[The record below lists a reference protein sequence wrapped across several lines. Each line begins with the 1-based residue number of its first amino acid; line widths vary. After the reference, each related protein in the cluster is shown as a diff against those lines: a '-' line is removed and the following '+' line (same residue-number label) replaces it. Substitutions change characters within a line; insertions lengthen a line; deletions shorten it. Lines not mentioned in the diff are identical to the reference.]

1 MMEKYLNLNDVKEI
15 RARSLIYFGCGA
27 IQKVADVARDM
38 KARGVDRVIVVSSPS
53 AYKKCG
59 AWPTITAAF
68 EAAGVEYVL
77 FDKNRPNPEVEAIDE
92 AVKVAVEFG
101 AQGVV
106 GIGGGSPIDAAKSV
120 AILLKNPGKTAE
132 DLYSYA
138 FAPTE
143 AAPILAINLTHG
155 TGTEGNRV
163 AVASIPAKQHKP
175 AIAYECI
182 YPTWS
187 IDDPELMKTLPKT
200 QILYTSVDALNH
212 AVEAATTT
220 CSNPL
225 AITLAR
231 ETVKLVVDYLPAALE
246 NPEDMVARYNLAYA
260 ALIAGISFDNGF
272 LHYTHALE
280 HPLSGVNPDVIH
292 GCGLGVLL
300 PAVLKEI
307 YPKCSAVLADVLA
320 PIVPGLKGC
329 SCEAE
334 DVAKAVEKWL
344 FSVGANRKLTDEG
357 FGEAD
362 VPKLVDL
369 VFSTPSLTALL
380 GVAPTEAT
388 RETVEK
394 IYRESLA
401 PMN

>member
-1 MMEKYLNLNDVKEI
+1 MLEKYLNLNDVKEI

-38 KARGVDRVIVVSSPS
+38 KARGVDRAIVVSSPS

-92 AVKVAVEFG
+92 ALKVAVEFG
-101 AQGVV
+101 AQAVV

-120 AILLKNPGKTAE
+120 AILLKNPGRTAE
-132 DLYSYA
+132 ELYSYS
-138 FAPTE
+138 FTPTE

-163 AVASIPAKQHKP
+163 AVASIPAKRHKP
-175 AIAYECI
+175 AIAYECV

-231 ETVKLVVDYLPAALE
+231 ETIKLVVDYLPAALE
-246 NPEDMVARYNLAYA
+246 NPEDMVARYHLAYA
-260 ALIAGISFDNGF
+260 ALSAGISFDNGF

-307 YPKCSAVLADVLA
+307 YPASAAVLADVLA
-320 PIVPGLKGC
+320 PIAPGLKGLPG
-329 SCEAE
+329 EAE
-334 DVAKAVEKWL
+334 DVAKSVEKWL
-344 FSVGANRKLTDEG
+344 VSVGANHKLTDEG
-357 FGEAD
+357 FGEED

-380 GVAPTEAT
+380 AVAPTEAT

>member
-53 AYKKCG
+53 AYKKSG

-92 AVKVAVEFG
+92 ALKVAVEFG

-329 SCEAE
+329 ACEAE

-380 GVAPTEAT
+380 AVAPTEAT

-394 IYRESLA
+394 IYRDSLA

>member
-1 MMEKYLNLNDVKEI
+1 MLEKYLNLNDVKEI

-59 AWPTITAAF
+59 AWPTIIAAF

-92 AVKVAVEFG
+92 ALKVAVEFG

-132 DLYSYA
+132 DLYSYS

-307 YPKCSAVLADVLA
+307 YPKSAAVLADVLA

-329 SCEAE
+329 ACEAE
-334 DVAKAVEKWL
+334 EVAKSVEKWL
-344 FSVGANRKLTDEG
+344 FSVGANRKLTEEG

-362 VPKLVDL
+362 VSKLVDL

-380 GVAPTEAT
+380 AVAPTEAT

>member
-53 AYKKCG
+53 AYKKSG

-92 AVKVAVEFG
+92 ALKVAVEFG

-307 YPKCSAVLADVLA
+307 YPKCAAVLADVLA
-320 PIVPGLKGC
+320 PIVPGLKSC
-329 SCEAE
+329 PCEAE
-334 DVAKAVEKWL
+334 DVAKGVEKWL

-380 GVAPTEAT
+380 AVAPTEAT